1 MVTWGRPTYGVGQP
15 PGGPAVLPLRCLSPN
30 GHMADDLGVLGQNL
44 LEEMFKIIF
53 QGILKLKNIF
63 GIFRKRKCVRKILA
77 CKKQFLKF

>member
-1 MVTWGRPTYGVGQP
+1 
-15 PGGPAVLPLRCLSPN
+15 
-30 GHMADDLGVLGQNL
+30 MADDLGVLGQNL